1 MLVPA
6 REREE
11 REEEE
16 EEGERP
22 GRGVGAGTGV
32 RPGAV
37 ASKLLRTSCSTSST
51 SRPEL
56 GWESR

>member
-22 GRGVGAGTGV
+22 GPGVGAGTGV

-56 GWESR
+56 G